1 MKQEAESYEER
12 LKQLSGSGKEFK
24 VPANYFEEL
33 PDRISKM
40 VQDPDFESEPAV
52 NPFRTP
58 DGYFHRL
65 PIEVSDRITSGARVP
80 SYRPFPRLA
89 SLALASIIIAACV
102 LFIVK
107 VQHYNPTRSQIT
119 LEDIRKSNY
128 LYAIDEDLIVDAYMN
143 VEKTSTNES
152 IEQYLIDNNID
163 ISQIEK
169 AL

>member
-1 MKQEAESYEER
+1 MKQKTESYEEKLR
-12 LKQLSGSGKEFK
+12 QLSGSQGEFS
-24 VPANYFEEL
+24 VPAHYFEEL

-40 VQDPDFESEPAV
+40 VQSPDFESEPAV
-52 NPFRTP
+52 NPFSTP

-65 PIEVSDRITSGARVP
+65 PIEVSDRISSGARVP
-80 SYRPFPRLA
+80 SFRPYPRLA
-89 SLALASIIIAACV
+89 AIALASIIIAACV

-107 VQHYNPTRSQIT
+107 VQNYNPTSTQIT

-143 VEKTSTNES
+143 VEKTITNES

-163 ISQIEK
+163 ITQLEK